1 MSQKSSEPT
10 GPTIKVI
17 TGRCGL
23 IQIRFKASDSKFET
37 TSYKKEKELGNRLY
51 WKLLLVDCILSRIR
65 ICNLYNIKYSLQ
77 KMYLNI

>member
-17 TGRCGL
+17 TGSCGL

-37 TSYKKEKELGNRLY
+37 TSYKKEKNWAIDSIGNYFKRI
-51 WKLLLVDCILSRIR
+51 VCIIIR
-65 ICNLYNIKYSLQ
+65 IK
-77 KMYLNI
+77 